1 MKISDE
7 VLYSQLLTVR
17 DWIRFGASLFNQHKL
32 HFGHGTD
39 NAWDEAV
46 CLVLY
51 ALHLPPDTHSHLLDA
66 HLTTEE
72 KKNIAGLFQIRTQ
85 ERLPAPYITH
95 EAWFCGMKFYVDKG
109 TLIPRS
115 SFGELIEKQLE
126 GWVVQEN
133 VHHILDLCT
142 GSGCIA
148 VAAAMAFPEAK
159 IDAIDISEAALK
171 VARKNIADYELD
183 HQIRIIRSDLFSGL
197 SGERYDVILSNPP
210 YVSSKEMALL
220 PEEYRHEP
228 AIGLLAQE
236 EGLEM
241 VVRILQQASH
251 FLKPE
256 GLLIVEVGNSEQA
269 LIERFPQ
276 IPFTWLTFEKSEGG
290 VFLLTS
296 EQLQAMGEI
305 R

>member
-7 VLYSQLLTVR
+7 IYSELLTVR
-17 DWIRFGASLFNQHKL
+17 DWVRFGASLFNQYKL

-51 ALHLPPDTHSHLLDA
+51 AIHLPPDSHAQILDA
-66 HLTTEE
+66 RVTTEE
-72 KKNIAGLFQIRTQ
+72 KKKIANLFQIRIQ

-95 EAWFCGMKFYVDKG
+95 EAWFCGMKFYVNKE

-115 SFGELIEKQLE
+115 SFDELIEKQLE
-126 GWVVQEN
+126 TWVVQDN
-133 VHHILDLCT
+133 VHRILDLCT

-159 IDAIDISEAALK
+159 IDAIDISETALK
-171 VARKNIADYELD
+171 VARKNIADHGLD
-183 HQIRIIRSDLFSGL
+183 HQIRVLHSDLFNSL
-197 SGERYDVILSNPP
+197 DGERYDIILSNPP
-210 YVSSKEMALL
+210 YVSSDEMALL
-220 PEEYRHEP
+220 PAEYRHEP

-241 VVRILQQASH
+241 VVRILQQARD
-251 FLKPE
+251 FLTHD
-256 GLLIVEVGNSEQA
+256 GILVVEVGNSEQT

-276 IPFTWLTFEKSEGG
+276 MPFTWLEFERSEGG

-296 EQLQAMGEI
+296 EQL
-305 R
+305 